1 MQVNFFHLF
10 WKFYWINRKSVKHVI
25 VKEENI
31 IIMKK
36 IILPIVMSIM
46 MGMAA
51 VSHVHSPVVSH
62 YVIAAETVTEEDPF
76 KDDPIHGSTSI
87 QNYYSTIDFSQKGTN
102 LLSQLQALNGK
113 KRTKT
118 VGYKNMGRYYAQT
131 DGDPNHSGNL
141 ICFYSGTS
149 EPFSGSFGGSINRE
163 HVWPNSRGG
172 NQVEGDIHM
181 PRPTLVSENGSR
193 GNSFYVEGQKSSSS
207 GWDPAMES
215 FGKEYYR
222 GISARIIFYC
232 VVASS
237 NLKLVDTTN
246 DQASNNSMGKL
257 SDLLKWN
264 LEYSIDATE
273 VRRNDAAM
281 DIQGNRNP
289 FIDDRTLPCKI
300 WGDYNSNTRE
310 VCAKYTSGG
319 GNTDHKPTSITV
331 TPNPVTLTMGEEKQL
346 EVKVEPSEASQQVMY
361 ESSDTRVAKV
371 SQTGMLTAQNEGEAT
386 IKIVSMEDT
395 SIMAE
400 VEVHVS
406 SVKKIVLLG
415 TPQKTAYQEGDIF
428 DPTGIKVRA
437 IYSDDHEEILKNE
450 DCLWL
455 DQDHASKEL
464 HEGTKKILCVYQGV
478 QKALSLPEEFQVAH
492 NSQVQAKELSVLSLS
507 GTLQK
512 GTYQDNENFDPTG
525 LKVKAKYGDG
535 SMVEVTN
542 KVQWAPTTMKSST
555 TYVTGTY
562 QEGAI
567 ERTVIVLLEKKE
579 SPSKQGCGKSSM
591 SLLWTTIALFAVIG
605 ISLMKRKGS

>member
-1 MQVNFFHLF
+1 MACQ
-10 WKFYWINRKSVKHVI
+10 YS
-25 VKEENI
+25 KERNI

-51 VSHVHSPVVSH
+51 VSHVHSPVTSNY
-62 YVIAAETVTEEDPF
+62 YVIAAETTTEEDPF

-87 QNYYSTIDFSQKGTN
+87 QNYYSTIDFDQKGTD
-102 LLSQLQALNGK
+102 LLSQLQALNGR

-118 VGYKNMGRYYAQT
+118 VGYKNMGRYYDET
-131 DGDPNHSGNL
+131 DGDPNRSGNL
-141 ICFYSGTS
+141 ICFYSGKS

-193 GNSFYVEGQKSSSS
+193 GNSFYVEGATGGSY

-246 DQASNNSMGKL
+246 DQVSNNSMGKL

-264 LEYSIDATE
+264 LEYPIDATE
-273 VRRNDAAM
+273 IRRNDAAM
-281 DIQGNRNP
+281 GIQGNRNP

-319 GNTDHKPTSITV
+319 GTDHKPTSISV
-331 TPNPVTLTMGEEKQL
+331 TPNPVTLALGEEKQL

-361 ESSDTRVAKV
+361 ESSDTRVVKV
-371 SQTGMLTAQNEGEAT
+371 SQTGLLTAQSEGEAT
-386 IKIVSMEDT
+386 IKIVSMENT
-395 SIMAE
+395 AIMAE

-406 SVKKIVLLG
+406 GVEKIILLG
-415 TPQKTAYQEGDIF
+415 KPQKTTYQEGDTF
-428 DPTGIKVRA
+428 DPTGIKVKA
-437 IYSDDHEEILKNE
+437 IYTDGHEEVLEND

-455 DQDHASKEL
+455 DQEHASKEL
-464 HEGTKKILCVYQGV
+464 HEGTKKMICVYKGV
-478 QKALSLPEEFQVAH
+478 QKELSLPEEFQVTH
-492 NSQVQAKELSVLSLS
+492 NSQVQAKELSVISLS

-512 GTYQDNENFDPTG
+512 TTYRENEVFDPTG
-525 LKVKAKYGDG
+525 LKVEAKYGDG
-535 SMVEVTN
+535 SLVEVTD
-542 KVQWAPTTMKSST
+542 KVKWTPETIKPST
-555 TYVTGTY
+555 KYVTGTY
-562 QEGAI
+562 QEGSI
-567 ERTVIVLLEKKE
+567 ERTVIVLFEKKE
-579 SPSKQGCGKSSM
+579 SPSKSGCGKSSM
-591 SLLWTTIALFAVIG
+591 SLLWTTIALFVVIG
-605 ISLMKRKGS
+605 TTLIKRKGS

>member
-1 MQVNFFHLF
+1 M
-10 WKFYWINRKSVKHVI
+10 
-25 VKEENI
+25 

-36 IILPIVMSIM
+36 IILPIAMSIM

-51 VSHVHSPVVSH
+51 TSHIHLPMTPHVA
-62 YVIAAETVTEEDPF
+62 IAVETITEEDPF
-76 KDDPIHGSTSI
+76 QNDPIHGSASI
-87 QNYYSTIDFSQKGTN
+87 QNYYSTIDFSQKGTS
-102 LLSQLQALNGK
+102 LLGQLQTLNGK

-118 VGYKNMGRYYAQT
+118 VGYKNMGRYYDET
-131 DGDPNHSGNL
+131 DGDPNQSGNL
-141 ICFYSGTS
+141 ICFYSGAS

-193 GNSFYVEGQKSSSS
+193 GNSFYVEGAKGGSY

-215 FGKEYYR
+215 FGKEIYR

-264 LEYSIDATE
+264 LEYPIDATE
-273 VRRNDAAM
+273 IRRNDAAM

-319 GNTDHKPTSITV
+319 GDTDHKPTSITV
-331 TPNPVTLTMGEEKQL
+331 TPNPVTLAMGEEKQL
-346 EVKVEPSEASQQVMY
+346 EVKVEPNEASQQVMY
-361 ESSDTRVAKV
+361 ESSNTRVVKV
-371 SQTGMLTAQNEGEAT
+371 SQTGMITAQNEGEAT

-406 SVKKIVLLG
+406 GVKKIVLLG
-415 TPQKTAYQEGDIF
+415 TPQKKSYQEGDTF
-428 DPTGIKVRA
+428 DSTGVKVRA
-437 IYSDDHEEILKNE
+437 IYSDGREEILNNE

-455 DQDHASKEL
+455 DQEHSSKEL

-478 QKALSLPEEFQVAH
+478 QKELSLPEEFQVTH

-512 GTYQDNENFDPTG
+512 VTYQENEAFDPTG
-525 LKVKAKYGDG
+525 LKVEAKYGDG
-535 SMVEVTN
+535 SMVDVTD
-542 KVQWAPTTMKSST
+542 KIQWAPAKMKPST

-562 QEGAI
+562 QEGTI
-567 ERTVIVLLEKKE
+567 ERTIIVLLEKKE

-605 ISLMKRKGS
+605 VSLIKRKGS